1 MKPLNTEYT
10 FISEGKVDFMF
21 PLKYEGDLYRPPS
34 EANSLILQAT
44 IGCSYN
50 RCTFCAMY
58 KKKQYRER
66 SLDELSRDITVA
78 SGYNPRTRR
87 VFLADGNALAI
98 SQEKL
103 IKLLDLLNQA
113 FPDLDRVSLYG
124 NPQDLLQ
131 KSVKELIELKK
142 NKVGMI
148 YLGLESG
155 SAAVLK
161 SVNKGVTPA
170 EMIKGASRVKNA
182 GIPLSVTVLNGLA
195 GLEGT
200 EEHALSTAVL
210 LNKIDPDYIGL
221 LSLIS
226 VPGTSMH
233 RAFEEKLLTP
243 LNSWQLLEE
252 IKMIVERLELT
263 ESVFRANHASNY
275 LPLKATLSR
284 DKELLLNKLNSVLSS
299 KSSRSLKS
307 EYLRGL

>member
-1 MKPLNTEYT
+1 
-10 FISEGKVDFMF
+10 
-21 PLKYEGDLYRPPS
+21 
-34 EANSLILQAT
+34 
-44 IGCSYN
+44 
-50 RCTFCAMY
+50 MY
-58 KKKQYRER
+58 KKKKYRER
-66 SLDELSRDITVA
+66 SLEELKSDIALT
-78 SGYNPRTRR
+78 SGYLPRTRR
-87 VFLADGNALAI
+87 VFLADGNALAV
-98 SQEKL
+98 SSEKL
-103 IKLLDLLNQA
+103 INLLALLNQA
-113 FPDLDRVSLYG
+113 FPDLERVSLYG

-131 KSVKELIELKK
+131 KSGKELTELKN
-142 NKVGMI
+142 NKLGMI

-161 SVNKGVTPA
+161 SVNKGVTPD
-170 EMIKGASRVKNA
+170 EMIEGASRVKEA

-195 GLEGT
+195 GLEGS
-200 EEHALSTAVL
+200 EEHALATAAL

-226 VPGTSMH
+226 IPGTSRH
-233 RAFEEKLLTP
+233 RAFEKVILTP

-284 DKELLLNKLNSVLSS
+284 DKKLLLNKLNSVISS
-299 KSSRSLKS
+299 KSSGLLKN